1 MTLKRAFFESRYML
15 EQARHVGAL
24 MPRLYHYD
32 SARYALVMQRLTPH
46 IIMRH
51 GVIEGRPY
59 PRFLEHI
66 TDFMARSLFFTSDLA
81 LPAERK
87 KALMAVFCGNTEL
100 CKITEDLIFTDP
112 YRESARNR
120 WTRPQLDRAAAEFRS
135 DAALKLAI
143 SRLKLKFL
151 SAGEALIHGDLHT
164 GSVMVTDDDTRII
177 DAEFAFVGPMG
188 FDVGAVIANLLLG
201 YFSQEGHADPGD
213 PRSSYEDWLL
223 HAVEGAW
230 NGFAEKFLALWRD
243 GSAGDA
249 YPSDLFGDPES
260 RAALEEERGL
270 VMQRLYRDTLGF
282 AAAKMIRRIL
292 GLAHVIELERIGDP
306 DRRALCELRALRLA
320 RELMVHSDRYP
331 AIADVTE
338 AARLV
343 RQRSLAEL

>member
-1 MTLKRAFFESRYML
+1 
-15 EQARHVGAL
+15 
-24 MPRLYHYD
+24 
-32 SARYALVMQRLTPH
+32 
-46 IIMRH
+46 
-51 GVIEGRPY
+51 
-59 PRFLEHI
+59 
-66 TDFMARSLFFTSDLA
+66 
-81 LPAERK
+81 
-87 KALMAVFCGNTEL
+87 
-100 CKITEDLIFTDP
+100 
-112 YRESARNR
+112 
-120 WTRPQLDRAAAEFRS
+120 
-135 DAALKLAI
+135 
-143 SRLKLKFL
+143 
-151 SAGEALIHGDLHT
+151 
-164 GSVMVTDDDTRII
+164 MVTDDDTRII